1 MTNLT
6 LNRSETQIFANVI
19 IPPAPAP
26 WIALPARTIGRF
38 FDKAQIKLPTRNAAL
53 ARRRIGFRPQISLTF
68 PQSGTK
74 AALVKEKEDA
84 IHEYPLSEAW
94 KSAAIVGRAVEIIVC
109 QSIIVSN
116 R

>member
-74 AALVKEKEDA
+74 AALVKENEDA